1 MNYARLADELRRQEH
16 DVDLI
21 ADLADISRFVARVT
35 HGDVQIGVDA
45 VRWRGKPV
53 HGVVVDRLLAMLRTS
68 TDLTPL
74 ANFLD
79 RLMQNPSQTAQ
90 DELFLWLE
98 SGSQPITPEG
108 NILAFKHV
116 ENDYLDHHTRSISNA
131 VGAEPSMPREQ
142 VDPDRDR
149 TCSRGLHFCSAPYLS
164 AYSGSENG
172 HVMILEVDPAD
183 VVAIPS
189 DYSNQK
195 GRAWRYK
202 VVGEVPHEDAALFF
216 EGHPVV
222 ETYSYADNSDDSDD
236 SDDLD
241 DADDLDDSDDLD
253 NSEREAILLG
263 DTVIFVGTEDDAEN
277 SGGSM
282 HVGGAY
288 VVDALSDNHNEI
300 GFYGDERVWTYADIS
315 LFQLESAI
323 GDILPTQAE
332 GKAPLLF
339 TSGGRSF
346 LAEEVLSMVSEHG
359 QRGFN
364 RITGVPRSTLQ
375 GWLAAIDK
383 QNDA

>member
-116 ENDYLDHHTRSISNA
+116 RHDYLDHYTRSISNA

-149 TCSRGLHFCSAPYLS
+149 TCSHGLHFCSAPYLS
-164 AYSGSENG
+164 AYSSSENG

-222 ETYSYADNSDDSDD
+222 ETYSYADDS
-236 SDDLD
+236 D
-241 DADDLDDSDDLD
+241 DADDLAS
-253 NSEREAILLG
+253 
-263 DTVIFVGTEDDAEN
+263 VIR
-277 SGGSM
+277 GS
-282 HVGGAY
+282 
-288 VVDALSDNHNEI
+288 
-300 GFYGDERVWTYADIS
+300 
-315 LFQLESAI
+315 
-323 GDILPTQAE
+323 LPTQAE

-339 TSGGRSF
+339 TSGSRSF

-383 QNDA
+383 QNDT